1 MRWRALAHRSARRS
15 RRSLRAC
22 IAGGFSHSGSG
33 TDSAGDLLNVL
44 HVDVSVRGIHDPSYR
59 LFDLTRGLW
68 HAMIQQP
75 IKLYPYVE
83 IILGKTRVSTD
94 CCQTVT
100 HGSATFERSH
110 VCIMLPV
117 SDYLCRGGETRKMT
131 LRVFNRRW
139 GVSLRGDP
147 LIGEV
152 ELPIDMSRACGQ
164 ESFVCVPISRRG
176 RPHGQ
181 ILVKYSVASAAESAY
196 EDKLHETGQHSV
208 SEVAEALA
216 QVLQGKNG
224 LNIVRAALPKELV
237 PPQTNAQPGHSSH
250 DPLQALLVSLC
261 NQASM
266 LADESDDE
274 VLERFGR
281 LSRSIQDFVA
291 KYASSGA
298 EVTSLAKLWIRRI
311 FNGCGSSKE
320 TLCMKSFLPQLNS
333 LDEDRL
339 RKFIENGKR
348 FPGINDLAPIDR
360 CGNEIKDWR
369 LFAPDVPQLAIL
381 GEGSFGYVWRAKDT
395 RSGEWYAVKNSRKP
409 RSRFVQREIA
419 VTDHV
424 LMRPHPC
431 IVQIFGTHYLDSVQR
446 SSLIMEFCTGG
457 DLLHE
462 IQRWVL
468 NSPGRYRPPLV
479 APFYLAQVI
488 LGLEHLHTKL
498 DTLLRDLKPENVL
511 LDSPRADAVVKVADF
526 GLATEL
532 GFEGYHPEE
541 SMRLKES
548 KQLKGGFCGSP
559 ICMAPEVAHRN
570 AMYGPQCDIW
580 SVGCM
585 THELVSGKP
594 PFTAANAKLLF
605 KTIREK
611 KQPSFDA
618 QVWDEIS
625 EKGRL
630 IVTWMLQFEP
640 KDRPSAKEAL
650 SHSWFGQAP
659 NDHLRATHDVHK
671 TRRTAWREEFD
682 DDEHE
687 DLYNTLDGQ
696 PNLADLYGRRESGP
710 LSGGLSPKA
719 H

>member
-1 MRWRALAHRSARRS
+1 
-15 RRSLRAC
+15 
-22 IAGGFSHSGSG
+22 
-33 TDSAGDLLNVL
+33 
-44 HVDVSVRGIHDPSYR
+44 
-59 LFDLTRGLW
+59 
-68 HAMIQQP
+68 MIQQP

-498 DTLLRDLKPENVL
+498 DTLLRDLKPENVVL
-511 LDSPRADAVVKVADF
+511 THYGRSLRAKLTDF
-526 GLATEL
+526 GLSRIGAESTGAWTLQAAPPGTAHYIAPEVVLQKRYGFQADLYSL
-532 GFEGYHPEE
+532 GVLFWTVLTGGLVDSPGIPPCIRVEQHFAGFAPYKENWKLIRNCVRDPYSNGARPMPCAGSGDLVLKLTRENPQARLDYVALRKHPYTRQMSLPPADAQRDVIETWLQQYEEALALEETSTRLSADDAGAPSDTPDVAAGPDEFTLDLPVVMEE
-541 SMRLKES
+541 SMIASDASTGE
-548 KQLKGGFCGSP
+548 GGSS
-559 ICMAPEVAHRN
+559 EVFSTAN
-570 AMYGPQCDIW
+570 A
-580 SVGCM
+580 
-585 THELVSGKP
+585 
-594 PFTAANAKLLF
+594 TAADN
-605 KTIREK
+605 
-611 KQPSFDA
+611 DA
-618 QVWDEIS
+618 
-625 EKGRL
+625 
-630 IVTWMLQFEP
+630 
-640 KDRPSAKEAL
+640 
-650 SHSWFGQAP
+650 
-659 NDHLRATHDVHK
+659 
-671 TRRTAWREEFD
+671 
-682 DDEHE
+682 
-687 DLYNTLDGQ
+687 
-696 PNLADLYGRRESGP
+696 
-710 LSGGLSPKA
+710 
-719 H
+719 